1 MAVAKM
7 YGNFIAKALNKE
19 IDWDSD
25 EIKVALFTEIFT
37 PNQDTQEYF
46 DDLSG
51 EVPNGDGYT
60 TGGVTLTA
68 KTITYNPADNTVT
81 IDADDVVWTDA
92 SISARYAVIYDN
104 TPTTNKPLIAY
115 IDFGNTMSS
124 TNANFSLVFADDGIA
139 KFTTP

>member
-1 MAVAKM
+1 MAIAKM
-7 YGNFIAKALNKE
+7 YGSFIAKALNKE

-25 EIKVALFTEIFT
+25 EIKVALFTEDFV

-60 TGGVTLTA
+60 TGGVTLTN
-68 KTITYNPADNTVT
+68 KTITYNPADNSVT

-115 IDFGNTMSS
+115 IDFGSTMSS

>member
-60 TGGVTLTA
+60 TGGVTLTN
-68 KTITYNPADNTVT
+68 KSITYNPADNTVT

-115 IDFGNTMSS
+115 IDFENTMSS
-124 TNANFSLVFADDGIA
+124 TNANFSLVFAADGIA

>member
-1 MAVAKM
+1 MAIAKM

-25 EIKVALFTEIFT
+25 EIKVALFTEDFV

-51 EVPNGDGYT
+51 EVPNGDGYIP
-60 TGGVTLTA
+60 GGVTLTN
-68 KTITYNPADNTVT
+68 KTITYNPADNSVT

-115 IDFGNTMSS
+115 IDFGSTMSS

>member
-25 EIKVALFTEIFT
+25 EIKVALFTENFV

-60 TGGVTLTA
+60 TGGVTLTN

-115 IDFGNTMSS
+115 IDFGSTMSS
-124 TNANFSLVFADDGIA
+124 TNANFSLVFSADGIA